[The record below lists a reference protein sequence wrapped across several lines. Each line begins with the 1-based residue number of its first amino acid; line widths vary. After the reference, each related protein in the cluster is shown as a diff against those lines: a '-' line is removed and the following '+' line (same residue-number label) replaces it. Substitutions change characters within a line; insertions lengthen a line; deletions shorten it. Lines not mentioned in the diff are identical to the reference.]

1 MDEPPT
7 RESDPSSSRL
17 PTEDAA
23 HTSAPSGR
31 IGPYKLI
38 QLVGEGGMGE
48 VWLAEQIE
56 PVRRRV
62 ALKLVKLGMDTAHV
76 VARFEAERQALALM
90 EHPAVARVFDA
101 GATERGRPYFVMEYV
116 PGIPI
121 TEHCDRHKL
130 TTRQRLELFIRVCEG
145 VQHAHQKAVIHRD
158 LKPTNVLVALQD
170 GAPAPKIIDFGIA
183 KAVAQKLTER
193 TFFTEHGE
201 PIGTPAYMSPEQL
214 DPTGQDV
221 DTRTDVYS
229 LGVILYELLV
239 GARPFGPAHAGGIDE
254 YRRRMREEE
263 AKKPSTRLGTLEG
276 RDSQQSASS
285 RGVDVPTLRRQL
297 KGDLDWIAMKALE
310 KDRTR
315 RYGSPAELAADIR
328 NCLENKPVLAGPP
341 SARYRASKF
350 VRRHRVGV
358 AFGAVAVLGL
368 IAFGGVMAFQ
378 SARIARERDR
388 ANREATTAG
397 RALQFVTELFEVS
410 DPGEARGNAVTAR
423 EILDRG
429 ASKID
434 KELAGEPIVQAT
446 LLATLGHVYESLGLS
461 KDALPLSERALAL
474 RRANLG
480 PDHRDTIA
488 SIDEVSEVLRSLGRL
503 ADAESYAR
511 ESLAIRRRTL
521 GDEHQDTTV
530 SMNNLGLLLQ
540 QEGKLDEA
548 AVVLHETLELKRRV
562 LPRDDPEYLPTLNN
576 LGLVLQAQGKLSEAE
591 PYFRELLEACR
602 RTLGDDHPHTLT
614 AISNMGLLLQSE
626 GKLEEGERF
635 YREALDTR
643 RRVLGNDHAQTL
655 LSVYSLGFILRVEGH
670 LQQAEPYFRES
681 LDGSRRVLG
690 PDHPRTL
697 MALQGMGMLLQ
708 SEGKLAEAE
717 PYFREALDGRRKKV
731 GDDHSDTIDS
741 MVSLAACLLARG
753 RVDEASKLA
762 EEAVARGRA
771 KLGDEH
777 PITMTAVAA
786 LTDVRVR
793 QGRSADADALI
804 EPAVATARK
813 SRVGGDRTLGRVLGA
828 QGRCLTAAG
837 KLPEAE
843 TALLESVEIASKA
856 EPVAV
861 PRLAGNLADLYT
873 RWGKPAKAAE
883 WTARALTKS

>member
-7 RESDPSSSRL
+7 RESDSTPSQR
-17 PTEDAA
+17 PTEDASHA
-23 HTSAPSGR
+23 SAPSGR
-31 IGPYKLI
+31 IGPYRLI

-48 VWLAEQIE
+48 VWLAEQLE

-158 LKPTNVLVALQD
+158 LKPTNVLVAMQD

-183 KAVAQKLTER
+183 KASAQRLTER

-201 PIGTPAYMSPEQL
+201 PIGTPAYMSPEQI

-229 LGVILYELLV
+229 LGVIFYELLV
-239 GARPFGPAHAGGIDE
+239 GTRPFESAQGGGIDE
-254 YRRRMREEE
+254 YRRKMREEDP
-263 AKKPSTRLGTLEG
+263 KRPSTRLSTLG
-276 RDSQQSASS
+276 DRDSRQSASS

-297 KGDLDWIAMKALE
+297 KGELDWIAMKALE

-328 NCLENKPVLAGPP
+328 NYLENKPVLAGPP

-350 VRRHRVGV
+350 VQRHRVGV
-358 AFGAVAVLGL
+358 AFASVAVLGL
-368 IAFGGVMAFQ
+368 IAFGGVMAIQ

-388 ANREATTAG
+388 ANREATTAS

-429 ASKID
+429 AAKID
-434 KELAGEPIVQAT
+434 QELSGEPVVQAK

-461 KDALPLSERALAL
+461 KDALPLSERALKL
-474 RRANLG
+474 RRENLG
-480 PDHRDTIA
+480 PDHPDTLT
-488 SIDEVSEVLRSLGRL
+488 SIDDVSEVLRSLGKL
-503 ADAESYAR
+503 ADAEAYAR
-511 ESLAIRRRTL
+511 ESLATRRRTL
-521 GDEHQDTTV
+521 GDDHRDTTL

-548 AVVLHETLELKRRV
+548 AAVLRETLELKHRV
-562 LPRDDPEYLPTLNN
+562 LPKDDPELLPTLNN
-576 LGLVLQAQGKLSEAE
+576 LGLVLQAQGRLAEAE

-626 GKLEEGERF
+626 GKLEEGEKF

-670 LQQAEPYFRES
+670 LDQAEPYFRES
-681 LDGSRRVLG
+681 LEGSRRVLG
-690 PDHPRTL
+690 ADHPRTL
-697 MALQGMGMLLQ
+697 MSLQGMGLLLQ
-708 SEGKLAEAE
+708 AQGKLADAE
-717 PYFREALDGRRKKV
+717 RYYREALDGRRKKL

-741 MVSLAACLLARG
+741 MQSLGSCLLAEG
-753 RVDEASKLA
+753 KSDEASKLA
-762 EEAVARGRA
+762 EEAVSRARAR
-771 KLGDEH
+771 LGEAH
-777 PITMTAVAA
+777 PITMSAVAG
-786 LTDVRVR
+786 LVDVRISQR
-793 QGRSADADALI
+793 RTAEAEALI
-804 EPAVATARK
+804 EPAVTTARK
-813 SRVGGDRTLGRVLGA
+813 SRSGGDRTLGRVLGA

-837 KLPEAE
+837 KFADAE
-843 TALLESVEIASKA
+843 TALLESVAIASKA

-861 PRLAGNLADLYT
+861 PRLAANLADLYT
-873 RWGKPAKAAE
+873 RWGKPPKASEWAAKALS
-883 WTARALTKS
+883 RS